1 VLSVLAVP
9 RGLWVASALAETT
22 SGAYFALTAWPSETG
37 ELPGDVFA
45 IAQDARGFLWLG
57 GPTGLVRFDG
67 AEFRRWPIEESDD
80 ELPPGPVHTLV
91 GATDGSLWVGL
102 AGGAGIARIRDGR
115 VTRFAREDGAPAAA
129 GALLQDRRGAIWA
142 TSRDG
147 LFRYAEGTWSALGD
161 EEPLA
166 GEQAISLLEDSTGA
180 IWVSS
185 VAGVYRLDE
194 SGVELVD
201 STATT
206 VDAIA
211 EDASGGIWI
220 SDFDQFI
227 RRIATGET
235 PREGPGVRGPAG
247 AWRALRGQDGG
258 LWVAAWS
265 SLMRIPDPEAPDP
278 IIERVAYEHRMA
290 GSPRALFEDRD
301 GNVWVGMRG
310 GLLRLSRTSL
320 RPVDGPTLEGLTN
333 EGVRTMAAGADGS
346 VWVATAYGLTR
357 FEGADRHSYTV
368 SRIMSLHADREGL
381 WISTPDR
388 FGRFED
394 GHFSPVTVPGEFSP
408 RRILAMTT
416 DQTGALWLCS
426 SLDGPVRWEGA
437 RLERFEGHPAVF
449 NRGCNSIYADS
460 RGRVWIG
467 FLTGGVAVYDPGG
480 YGGGAFTTFGEDE
493 GLTRGT
499 VLSIVEDPRGAIWLA
514 TPSGLNRYDGG
525 MFFSLTAEDAPLVDI
540 VPALVTDDEGNL
552 WVGVNSGAG
561 LLRLAPRQVD
571 EFASGRSPSL
581 EYAIFDETD
590 GMQQGAQAWQVG
602 GVRGPDGRLWVA
614 TGLGLVV
621 IDPQDLPVT
630 RRPAR
635 PEIQTLTVDGQRRAV
650 DDGLVL
656 PARTSTVAIDYA
668 SVQLTSASKLR
679 YRYRLDGVDEDWVLA
694 GGSRSARYTAL
705 PPGDYRFR
713 VSATDTGR
721 WTDEQVLAFSLAP
734 PFYRTTQFAVLAV
747 LGSVL
752 LMVAAW
758 WLRLRGLRRQY
769 SLVFAERARVSREIH
784 DTLLQSLA
792 AIGVELET
800 IASQTE
806 PAQGVLRDELA
817 RLRRRAG
824 HTLREARD
832 SILELRSTPIERRPL
847 GDALR
852 DVVRRASGSASVPVT
867 FREQGRRRPTPGD
880 VDVQLA
886 RIAQEAVSNAL
897 RYGSPGSVTVTLTYE
912 PERVVLSVVDDGCG
926 FDPALVCPPADGG
939 SHFGLVT
946 MQERAERAGGHLTI
960 DSRPGGGTRIE
971 AVLPLGEAEET
982 R

>member
-1 VLSVLAVP
+1 VLSWLAVP
-9 RGLWVASALAETT
+9 GGPGVPQARAETT

-45 IAQDARGFLWLG
+45 IAQDAGGYLWLG

-67 AEFRRWPIEESDD
+67 AEFRRWPIDEGDD

-91 GATDGSLWVGL
+91 GASDGSLWVGL
-102 AGGAGIARIRDGR
+102 GGGAGIARIHEGR
-115 VTRFAREDGAPAAA
+115 VQHFTHEDGAPANA
-129 GALLQDRRGAIWA
+129 GDLLQDRRGAIWA
-142 TSRDG
+142 TSQNG
-147 LFRYAEGTWSALGD
+147 LFRYADGTWTPVGD
-161 EEPLA
+161 EVPIA
-166 GEQAISLLEDSTGA
+166 ARQAISLHEDSTGA

-185 VAGVYRLDE
+185 VAGVYRLED
-194 SGVELVD
+194 GVATIVD
-201 STATT
+201 PSATS

-220 SDFDQFI
+220 SDFDRFV
-227 RRIATGET
+227 RRAMTGET
-235 PREGPGVRGPAG
+235 PREAADVLGPGG
-247 AWRALRGQDGG
+247 AWRALRGSDGG

-265 SLMRIPDPEAPDP
+265 SLMRIPHPEDPSP
-278 IIERVAYEHRMA
+278 ILERVHYEHRMA

-310 GLLRLSRTSL
+310 GLLRLSHTSL
-320 RPVDGPTLEGLTN
+320 RPVDGLAGLTN

-346 VWVATAYGLTR
+346 VWVATAYGLNR
-357 FEGADRHSYTV
+357 FEGADRRSYDV
-368 SRIMSLHADREGL
+368 SRIMSLHADRKGL
-381 WISTPDR
+381 WLSTPDR

-394 GHFSPVTVPGEFSP
+394 GVFSPVTVPGEFYP

-426 SLDGPVRWEGA
+426 ALDGPVRWDGT

-449 NRGCNSIYADS
+449 EQRCNSIYADG

-467 FLTGGVAVYDPGG
+467 FLAGGVAVYDPGG
-480 YGGGAFTTFGEDE
+480 YGDGAFTTFSEED

-499 VLSIVEDPRGAIWLA
+499 VLSILGDQQGAIWFA
-514 TPSGLNRYDGG
+514 TPSGLNRYDDGR
-525 MFFSLTAEDAPLVDI
+525 FLSLTARDAPLTDV
-540 VPALVTDDEGNL
+540 VPVLVVDDEGAL

-561 LLRLAPRQVD
+561 LVRLVPRQVD
-571 EFASGRSPSL
+571 DFASGRTPSL
-581 EYAIFDETD
+581 EYAVFDETD

-621 IDPQDLPVT
+621 IDPQRLPVAHH
-630 RRPAR
+630 P
-635 PEIQTLTVDGQRRAV
+635 PPPGIESFTVSGQQRAIE
-650 DDGLVL
+650 DDLVL
-656 PARTSTVAIDYA
+656 PPRTSTVEIAYA
-668 SVQLTSASKLR
+668 SVHLSSASKLR
-679 YRYRLDGVDEDWVLA
+679 YRYRLEGVDEDWVLA
-694 GGSRSARYTAL
+694 GDTRRARYTGLA
-705 PPGDYRFR
+705 PAEYRFH
-713 VSATDTGR
+713 VAVTDNGR
-721 WTDEQVLAFSLAP
+721 WTDDAVLAFTLAP
-734 PFYRTTQFAVLAV
+734 PFYRTTQFIVLAV

-752 LMVAAW
+752 LMITAW
-758 WLRLRGLRRQY
+758 WLRLRGLQRQY

-800 IASQTE
+800 IAGQTE
-806 PAQGVLRDELA
+806 PAQHALRGELA

-832 SILELRSTPIERRPL
+832 SILELRSTPMHRRPL

-852 DVVRRASGSASVPVT
+852 DVVRRAGATSDVPVT
-867 FREQGRRRPTPGD
+867 FHEQGRRRPTAGD

-886 RIAQEAVSNAL
+886 RIAQEAVSNAV
-897 RYGSPGSVTVTLTYE
+897 RYARPRGVTVTLTYE
-912 PERVVLSVVDDGCG
+912 PDRVRLAVVDDGCG
-926 FDPALVCPPADGG
+926 FDPASVAQPAHGG
-939 SHFGLVT
+939 EHFGLVT
-946 MQERAERAGGHLTI
+946 MQERAERAGGRLRI
-960 DSRPGGGTRIE
+960 ESRPGDGTRIE
-971 AVLPLGEAEET
+971 AELPSGEGEET